1 MDNHGSHRTPEFIKL
16 ANENHIRPFPF
27 IPHLTHC
34 MQPLDVGIFQP
45 YKKWHDTT
53 IKEAIAESFVEY
65 SLTRFLS
72 DLTKIR
78 NNTFKST
85 TIRHAFENCG
95 MWPVNADVCIKL
107 LKKFNNSAKTK
118 EPTLPLLR
126 QIDEVAEM
134 GQALRHH
141 WGPKIARNTQWSDP
155 IDETHFR
162 NFLDGSDQVVS
173 NTLVDKTE
181 LNM

>member
-1 MDNHGSHRTPEFIKL
+1 MNNHGSHRTPEFIKL
-16 ANENHIRPFPF
+16 INENHIRSFSF

-34 MQPLDVGIFQP
+34 MQSLNVGIFQS
-45 YKKWHDTT
+45 YKKWHDTV
-53 IKEAIAESFVEY
+53 IKEVIAESFVEY

-78 NNTFKST
+78 NNTFKSII
-85 TIRHAFENCG
+85 IRHAFEKSD
-95 MWPVNADVCIKL
+95 MWSVNADVCIKL

-118 EPTLPLLR
+118 ESTLPLLR
-126 QIDEVAEM
+126 QVDEVAEM
-134 GQALRHH
+134 GQALRHR
-141 WGPKIARNTQWSDP
+141 WGFKIARNTQWSDSV
-155 IDETHFR
+155 DEAHFQD
-162 NFLDGSDQVVS
+162 FLDGFDQVVF